1 MLFESHDM
9 MTPTLRTL
17 HHTRSLSAAWEA
29 RDPDRD
35 CAQFDPVERARELFA
50 ALDVDGDGA
59 VTEEEFVTGCLK
71 DEVFVMMLERFSAA
85 DIWGT

>member
-1 MLFESHDM
+1 M
-9 MTPTLRTL
+9 
-17 HHTRSLSAAWEA
+17 
-29 RDPDRD
+29 
-35 CAQFDPVERARELFA
+35 ERARELFA

-71 DEVFVMMLERFSAA
+71 DEVFVMMLESFSAT